1 MVRFGE
7 ALGRRGVPHRILG
20 LGGLLTTPEVV
31 DVVAMLRVISDPGAG
46 SALIR
51 LLAGPRWAIG
61 LADLREL
68 SRLARRI
75 ATHDAAL
82 QRLPA
87 EVVALVR
94 QSGADDQGSLLA
106 ALDFV
111 LRHGPE
117 HGWLSGFTA
126 AARERLREAAA
137 VIDGLRR
144 ASSLPVPELVRLI
157 E

>member
-7 ALGRRGVPHRILG
+7 ALGRRGIAHRILG
-20 LGGLLTTPEVV
+20 LGGLLSTPEVV
-31 DVVAMLRVISDPGAG
+31 DVVAALRVISDPGAG

-75 ATHDAAL
+75 ATHDTAL
-82 QRLPA
+82 QPLPA
-87 EVVALVR
+87 DVVDRVR
-94 QSGADDQGSLLA
+94 QSAADDQGSLID

-111 LRHGPE
+111 LRHPAD
-117 HGWLSGFTA
+117 HGWLGGFTA
-126 AARERLREAAA
+126 VARDRLRE
-137 VIDGLRR
+137 
-144 ASSLPVPELVRLI
+144 
-157 E
+157 